1 MRLALAAAFLVA
13 ACSSTPA
20 AIPDLA
26 TSAGTSASGARLLYL
41 TGSVDGAGLI
51 PIDSLSLRDL
61 SSEPLLRA
69 KPAEPNPC
77 GGSYSGPCALVTAS
91 ADASALAVVGYST
104 SGASRVSVFDARS
117 GALRARVSPEVP
129 VVVDGLNVDGSRIF
143 ARNWPPAQLG
153 AERLVLDAGTG
164 KVLEREPAFPLDGT
178 PVAWVIEN
186 ETRHLYALMTSADL
200 RATGPREVEAR
211 AWDLRTGKELWRRD
225 LPSLLAGEWLTG
237 RVGSEGEMRARL
249 VPGIALSPD
258 GRELAVV
265 RAFDCCAPHGTLWLV
280 DAVRGD
286 LLSQRPYGGA
296 TSIFERLFAP
306 SIALAKEDDE
316 VAVNASF
323 GADGSVLHVYSQSW
337 KFDGRPEP
345 YQYLGM
351 VAVEVASA
359 KVLGSDVKME
369 QWWYQNRVHW
379 VRPSSDGEWLY
390 VFLERAGNADPKGY
404 VLRRLD
410 PRTLA
415 VLAERRLES
424 YRNGFVLAAP

>member
-1 MRLALAAAFLVA
+1 M
-13 ACSSTPA
+13 
-20 AIPDLA
+20 
-26 TSAGTSASGARLLYL
+26 
-41 TGSVDGAGLI
+41 
-51 PIDSLSLRDL
+51 
-61 SSEPLLRA
+61 
-69 KPAEPNPC
+69 
-77 GGSYSGPCALVTAS
+77 TAS

-104 SGASRVSVFDARS
+104 SGASGVSVFDARS

-129 VVVDGLNVDGSRIF
+129 VIVDSLNVDGSRIF

-153 AERLVLDAGTG
+153 AERLVLDAGNG

-178 PVAWVIEN
+178 PVAWVIQN
-186 ETRHLYALMTSADL
+186 ETRHLYALMTAADP

-211 AWDLRTGKELWRRD
+211 AWDLRSGKELWRRD
-225 LPSLLAGEWLTG
+225 LPSLLAGDWLTG
-237 RVGSEGEMRARL
+237 RVGSVGELRARL

-280 DAVRGD
+280 DAIRGD

-369 QWWYQNRVHW
+369 QWWYQNRVQW
-379 VRPSSDGEWLY
+379 VRPSSDGKWLY

-415 VLAERRLES
+415 VLAERRFES